1 MIKIKPLA
9 EQKIDPGQVKALTLA
24 YVGDASYELY
34 IRRHLVLGGLAKPQS
49 LQRHATYYVSAKA
62 QAGLI
67 TLMQEQQL
75 LTDDELEIF
84 RRGRNAHSHT
94 HAKNTKVATYKLSTG
109 FEAVIGY
116 LELKNDQA
124 RVNKLCAWCV
134 QQIEEGKLAKYD
146 FE

>member
-1 MIKIKPLA
+1 MIKIKPLE
-9 EQKIDPGQVKALTLA
+9 EQNIDPCQVKALTLA

-67 TLMQEQQL
+67 TMMQETGL
-75 LTDDELEIF
+75 LTDAELEIF

-116 LELKNDQA
+116 LELTNDHQ
-124 RVNKLCAWCV
+124 RVDELCAWSV
-134 QQIEEGKLAKYD
+134 KQIEEGKLAKYD

>member
-1 MIKIKPLA
+1 MLKIKPLT
-9 EQKIDPGQVKALTLA
+9 EQNIEPGQVKALTLA
-24 YVGDASYELY
+24 YVGDSSYELY

-49 LQRHATYYVSAKA
+49 LQHHATYYVSAKV

-67 TLMQEQQL
+67 SLMQEQKL
-75 LTDDELEIF
+75 LTEEELVIF

-116 LELKNDQA
+116 LELKNDHQ
-124 RVNKLCAWCV
+124 RVDELCHWCV